1 MTAVTPLN
9 SRTVLGLNQEA
20 YQQLRLALT
29 LNLRRQLLIAV
40 CDDTALQGQLAAR
53 LEDELS
59 GQEDSAEG
67 AAESAPTVVSLRL
80 ESQAPDL
87 VRQVVLWIKQHGL
100 TPAGKLR
107 STPTFQILGIDRLT
121 RHSPAVQNRFL
132 ESLSQLETLLA
143 RLDLRLVLW
152 VSRPWLRKIR
162 QSTPDVWRLRNGLFE
177 FVGDP
182 TPLTPA
188 EAMPGLSLPKKPKP
202 NRSANPPKSSG
213 PQAVLT
219 SAPEDFWTILTEDLS
234 ALEETV
240 VPKRARIVSTQEK
253 KPVIAPSLEQAPPAT
268 DVPSGLDLPQSS
280 SQVEPVVEPVSDL
293 NQIAPADVLETTP
306 ITPPPTPTAPVASKA
321 KTSSVLETAQGEW
334 ADSELMALMQQIQG
348 LIQQQVEPSALARA
362 YLLLGQTCRDRIE
375 SGNTTPALID
385 LAIEAYTQALPAFTP
400 GAAEWCDSLND
411 LGSLYWLRSHSE
423 TQPEAVAQWLHQ
435 SIDAYQ
441 QALNHPQ
448 SQPSSDGLARM
459 CSNLGTVY
467 SLLANLQAPK
477 QNLEQAVRAYHR
489 ALQHCPAETFPVEY
503 ASLQNS
509 LGAVHWRLSQL
520 GDTRQQLHRAITAYG
535 EALRH
540 RPPQTY
546 PQEYAMIQ
554 NNLGIAYWS
563 LAHHERPVFLLEQS
577 IVAYQAALA
586 YRTLTLDPAGCAA
599 THNNLGTAYWDLAQR
614 QTQDLERQQSLW
626 QKSVDAYEGALEAAH
641 RTLEKFPAT
650 ALNFDLWATFHS
662 AGVVHDQLAQRLPGD
677 QDGRRS
683 HHLDQA
689 LFYYLT
695 ALEGWRSQ
703 PDRLALIKTALI
715 HNIRLQFQLRGLEGQ
730 NAALSR
736 IPGNLLP
743 DILPQL

>member
-40 CDDTALQGQLAAR
+40 CDDTALQNQLAAR
-53 LEDELS
+53 LEDELGS
-59 GQEDSAEG
+59 SEKDSTGDTET
-67 AAESAPTVVSLRL
+67 APIVVSLRL
-80 ESQAPDL
+80 EGQTPDL

-107 STPTFQILGIDRLT
+107 ATPTFQILGIDRLT
-121 RHSPAVQNRFL
+121 RHSPSVQNRFL
-132 ESLSQLETLLA
+132 ESLNQLETLLA

-162 QSTPDVWRLRNGLFE
+162 QSNPGVWRLRNGLYE

-188 EAMPGLSLPKKPKP
+188 EAIPPLSAPTKTKPSRLSSLPK
-202 NRSANPPKSSG
+202 SSKTE
-213 PQAVLT
+213 PVLT
-219 SAPEDFWTILTEDLS
+219 PAPADFWTILTEDLS

-240 VPKRARIVSTQEK
+240 VPKRILPA
-253 KPVIAPSLEQAPPAT
+253 APLEAKEATLEPPQIQMPSESPAPLDLALPQPLLPTEFVRDLEQAIQATVPAPS
-268 DVPSGLDLPQSS
+268 VPAPS
-280 SQVEPVVEPVSDL
+280 
-293 NQIAPADVLETTP
+293 APAS
-306 ITPPPTPTAPVASKA
+306 VASEP
-321 KTSSVLETAQGEW
+321 KTNSAIETAQIDW
-334 ADSELMALMQQIQG
+334 ADSELTALLQQIQE
-348 LIQQQVEPSALARA
+348 LTQQKAGPLTLART
-362 YLLLGQTCRDRIE
+362 YLFLGQTCRDRIE

-385 LAIEAYTQALPAFTP
+385 LAIEAYTQALPAFTA
-400 GAAEWCDSLND
+400 GTAEWCDSLND

-423 TQPEAVAQWLHQ
+423 THPDAVAPWLHQ
-435 SIDAYQ
+435 SIEAYQ
-441 QALNHPQ
+441 QGLTHPQ
-448 SQPSSDGLARM
+448 SQPSSDSLARM

-467 SLLANLQAPK
+467 SLLANLQAPA

-489 ALQHCPAETFPVEY
+489 ALQHCPAETFPLEY

-520 GDTRQQLHRAITAYG
+520 GNTRQQLHRAIQAYS

-540 RPPQTY
+540 RSPQAY

-577 IVAYQAALA
+577 VVAYQAALA

-599 THNNLGTAYWDLAQR
+599 THNNLGTAYWDLAQH
-614 QTQDLERQQSLW
+614 QIQDPERQQSLW
-626 QKSVDAYEGALEAAH
+626 QQAAAAYESALEAAH
-641 RTLEKFPAT
+641 RTLAQSPTA

-662 AGVVHDQLAQRLPGD
+662 AGVVHDQMAQHLPSD
-677 QDGRRS
+677 QAALRG

-695 ALEGWRSQ
+695 ALEGWQSHPERM
-703 PDRLALIKTALI
+703 ALIKTALTQ
-715 HNIRLQFQLRGLEGQ
+715 NIRLQFQIRGLEGQ